1 VLAHLAR
8 NADSI
13 VRAME
18 AAARGAVADRYPGGA
33 AGRTAEIDAGRT
45 RPATEQV
52 DDVRRTIWRLE
63 QTWAGVTAWDGH
75 SREPSGQELAIRD
88 LPALRRR
95 EVEVHLVDLDIGV
108 EPDDWPDEFVRLE
121 LRVMEMR
128 WNARRPMG
136 MTGLPPAALAA
147 PPPLR
152 LAWLFGRRDLP
163 GLEPAGLM

>member
-1 VLAHLAR
+1 MLAHLAR

-18 AAARGAVADRYPGGA
+18 AAARGVVADRYPGGA
-33 AGRTAEIDAGRT
+33 AGRTAEIDAGRA
-45 RPATEQV
+45 RPAAEQV

-147 PPPLR
+147 PPPQR